1 MFIQIFFSC
10 ACRMTHIG
18 QGIPPDLIQEMF
30 GGNQWTS
37 PEGLGLNLSRKLLS
51 AMNGRVQYVR
61 EHDKC
66 YFLIDID
73 LMTRRTREKGKQI
86 QERWHDWLSYKPLYF
101 HICIRIKDIDC
112 VLQRS
117 IWYSLRPLSSSSPIS
132 PNFGYDSSYF
142 SLESSPVLPCR
153 VVLSVV
159 FLHTHSIS
167 PSLYI
172 TNSSLKPCVYAC
184 M

>member
-1 MFIQIFFSC
+1 
-10 ACRMTHIG
+10 MTHIG

-86 QERWHDWLSYKPLYF
+86 QERWHDWLSLINLSIF
-101 HICIRIKDIDC
+101 HVCIRIKDIDR

-117 IWYSLRPLSSSSPIS
+117 IWYSLRPLSSSSPRS

-153 VVLSVV
+153 LVLSVV
-159 FLHTHSIS
+159 FLHTDIPYPLHCIL
-167 PSLYI
+167 PTL
-172 TNSSLKPCVYAC
+172 A
-184 M
+184 